1 MVNYELNPLSIGDI
15 KFSDMRS
22 AYGDSLVDLG
32 GKNANIVCVGGDTT
46 DSLKTK
52 KFGEKYPDRLF
63 NVGIAEA
70 NLVSIA
76 AGLAIAGKISFA
88 STYAAFIPGRCLD
101 QIRNAICYPSL
112 NVKIVVSHA
121 GLSVGP
127 DGASHQQIEDVSI
140 MRSLPNMRVLVP
152 ADAIS
157 VKKLLE
163 KIVDIP
169 GPFYVRLARPSTQE
183 IYSEESDF
191 EIGKGTVIKDGND
204 ISLFSCGTMVSATLK
219 ASETL
224 KKDHN
229 ISCRVIDM
237 YSIKPIDSDLIYRCT
252 KEAGS
257 LVSIEEHNIIG
268 GLGSAI
274 SEVTSEICPTFVRKI
289 GIRDRYGESARD
301 EEIDSLLEKYGL
313 SPGEIVKNVV
323 ALKKSEKK

>member
-1 MVNYELNPLSIGDI
+1 MQLSSE
-15 KFSDMRS
+15 KKSADMRG
-22 AYGDSLVDLG
+22 AYGDTIVELG
-32 GKNANIVCVGGDTT
+32 KINHNIVCVGGDTT
-46 DSLKTK
+46 ESLKTK
-52 KFGEKYPDRLF
+52 KFEDHYPDRMF
-63 NVGIAEA
+63 NIGIAEA

-76 AGLAIAGKISFA
+76 AGLAIAGKVSFA

-112 NVKIVVSHA
+112 DVKIVVSHA

-163 KIVDIP
+163 KIVHIP

-183 IYSEESDF
+183 IYSDSSDF

-204 ISLFSCGTMVSATLK
+204 ISLFSCGTMVSASLM
-219 ASETL
+219 ASDIL

-237 YSIKPIDSDLIYRCT
+237 YS
-252 KEAGS
+252 
-257 LVSIEEHNIIG
+257 
-268 GLGSAI
+268 
-274 SEVTSEICPTFVRKI
+274 
-289 GIRDRYGESARD
+289 
-301 EEIDSLLEKYGL
+301 
-313 SPGEIVKNVV
+313 
-323 ALKKSEKK
+323 